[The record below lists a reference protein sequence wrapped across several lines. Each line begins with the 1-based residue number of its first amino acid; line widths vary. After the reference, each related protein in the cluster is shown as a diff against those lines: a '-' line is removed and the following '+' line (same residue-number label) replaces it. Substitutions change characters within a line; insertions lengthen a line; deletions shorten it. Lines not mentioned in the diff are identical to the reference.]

1 MTAETVTSSVTA
13 TRPPFD
19 PELEAVLPMIRAAM
33 PPMRPDALEESRRLM
48 SEGLPGMPAPDL
60 TADGRV
66 SVVDLVVPGPEG
78 QPDLTLLVL
87 RRTDHATAGPAVYH
101 THGGGMIVGDRRS
114 GVDMFLP
121 FVLEHDAVVVS
132 VEYRLAPEHPH
143 PAPVED
149 CYAGLVWTAEHAEEL
164 GIDPER
170 ILIAGASAGGGLA
183 AGAALMAR
191 DRGFP
196 ALTHQVRICPM
207 IDDRLVTQSAQ
218 CLDGEGTWDR
228 RDNLFGWTCL
238 LGEERGGPDVS
249 PYAAPARATDL
260 AGLPRTYI
268 DTGSVES
275 FRDEALAYAQRLSQ
289 AGVSVDLHMWGGG
302 FHGFDLMVPQAA
314 ISRAS
319 VAAREEF
326 IHRALSQ

>member
-170 ILIAGASAGGGLA
+170 ILIAGASAGGI
-183 AGAALMAR
+183 R
-191 DRGFP
+191 
-196 ALTHQVRICPM
+196 
-207 IDDRLVTQSAQ
+207 
-218 CLDGEGTWDR
+218 
-228 RDNLFGWTCL
+228 
-238 LGEERGGPDVS
+238 
-249 PYAAPARATDL
+249 
-260 AGLPRTYI
+260 
-268 DTGSVES
+268 
-275 FRDEALAYAQRLSQ
+275 
-289 AGVSVDLHMWGGG
+289 
-302 FHGFDLMVPQAA
+302 
-314 ISRAS
+314 
-319 VAAREEF
+319 
-326 IHRALSQ
+326 